1 MRVSVCTVR
10 LCIGEIRK
18 FFLGKPMTTELNM
31 KIYMVEAVGDWDR
44 KYNVENGYIFNCIVK
59 LLGKI
64 MKMGKED
71 KALILF

>member
-1 MRVSVCTVR
+1 
-10 LCIGEIRK
+10 
-18 FFLGKPMTTELNM
+18 MTTELNM